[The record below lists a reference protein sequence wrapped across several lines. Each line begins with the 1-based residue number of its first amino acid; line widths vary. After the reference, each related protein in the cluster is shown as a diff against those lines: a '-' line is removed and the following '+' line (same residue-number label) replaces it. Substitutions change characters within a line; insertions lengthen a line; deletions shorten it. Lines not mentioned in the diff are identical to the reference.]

1 MLKNRSGRT
10 GDSAF
15 QLLLTCDMS
24 LANMYSMMMYSV
36 IHQYLFRAETIF
48 EHLKYQLDQN

>member
-24 LANMYSMMMYSV
+24 LANMYSMIIIVYGS
-36 IHQYLFRAETIF
+36 I
-48 EHLKYQLDQN
+48 